1 MQVYTQED
9 DLIERWQ
16 WNDPAL
22 RNLSDV
28 VLALLRGESGRVLDL
43 GCGSGR
49 LAVALAA
56 RGFVVDGIDVEER
69 AIAIGQRI
77 LDRSGLNV
85 RLYAGDV
92 WDPRQPV
99 AAGDYDIVVCTEV
112 LEHVAAW
119 RELLARAGELLR
131 PGGLLV
137 LSVPRDPRQF
147 SVLDSY
153 AGHLRRFR
161 EEEVIAELR
170 DGYEQFV
177 MRRLGWPSMRTIVW
191 GYTRFIALTGR
202 SHARQ
207 SQTLW
212 RQPRLRSR
220 LAVAIFYRL
229 LKFDNLFARLPFGTT
244 LVVRARK
251 RRRPSVCLPMGESAP
266 LEKS

>member
-28 VLALLRGESGRVLDL
+28 VLGLLRGERGRVLDL
-43 GCGSGR
+43 GCGTGR
-49 LAVALAA
+49 LAADLAA
-56 RGFVVDGIDVEER
+56 AGFVVDGIDVDER
-69 AIAIGQRI
+69 VIAIGQRI
-77 LDRSGLNV
+77 MVRRDLNV
-85 RLYAGDV
+85 KLYAGDV
-92 WDPRQPV
+92 SDPRQPV
-99 AAGDYDIVVCTEV
+99 TAGGYDIVVCTEV

-119 RELLARAGELLR
+119 RELLTRGGELLR

-137 LSVPRDPRQF
+137 ISVPRDPSQF

-161 EEEVIAELR
+161 DEELIAELR
-170 DGYEQFV
+170 GGYEQLV
-177 MRRLGWPSMRTIVW
+177 VRYLGWPSMRGIVW
-191 GYTRFIALTGR
+191 GYTQWLALRGR
-202 SHARQ
+202 SHAKQ

-212 RQPRLRSR
+212 RKPDRPQQ
-220 LAVAIFYRL
+220 LATALFYRL
-229 LKFDNLFARLPFGTT
+229 LKFDNLCAWLPFGTT

-251 RRRPSVCLPMGESAP
+251 CHRPALYSRSTNQHV
-266 LEKS
+266 